1 MYNYPM
7 RTLLCF
13 GALLSMFTAWAGGE
27 GCSLCGR
34 AHAAAVRHP
43 EISLFSFPPL
53 IQDPQLTD
61 VQHYDLTLEVVPSTQ
76 TLIGSCVM
84 TVKVTQPTLN
94 AFRFRLRDNFLITG
108 LRLDGRPISFV
119 RESIT
124 TVRAEFDRTYTQDE
138 VFQLQVDYQGVPV
151 SRGFGSIEF
160 TTRSSGAVIVATLS
174 QPYYA
179 YTWWPAKDENTDKAT
194 LTFTLI
200 TPRDMFAVANGMLQS
215 TEDLPNNRRRYR
227 YQHNYPIAPYLV
239 AFAATNYQSWSR
251 SFTYNGQTMPVDFYI
266 YPENNTA
273 SNRAAWEL
281 CLPMLRV
288 FSDLYGVYPFMQER
302 YGIYQFQFSGGMEHQ
317 TMSGQGGF
325 GESLTAHELAHQ
337 WWGDMVTCATWND
350 IWLNEG
356 FATYSEALW
365 LEFKNGSSDPAA
377 LRTAMQNRR
386 PSSLNGSVYRY
397 DTSSVNT
404 IFSSNFAYRKGAWV
418 LHSLRWVLGTERF
431 FDLLAR
437 YRQRYA
443 YSHATTA
450 DFQGVAEEVW
460 GGAMDWFFQPWVYG
474 TGAPSYAWGWT
485 NTTVNGKNYLLM
497 SIRQTQQ
504 SSYGLYTMPIGI
516 RATVGNQAQ
525 DLRIWNSAPTQYYV
539 IPVSGTV
546 SNLAFDPD
554 EWILKGSSTQ
564 ETYRPGP
571 PVIVE
576 MNPAPG
582 TVSSEVRQIDLYFQ
596 TPVQI
601 NASQVQLT
609 SASQGA
615 ISVDFAYDANA
626 RRVRLTLAEPLK
638 PDAYTVRIAPSVT
651 AVNSGLALDGEYL
664 NQLPTG
670 DGVPGGEAVLP
681 LRLLAVNG
689 DVNGDGC
696 TDDADLLAVLFAF
709 GQTGARAEDVN
720 GDNQV
725 DDADL
730 LIVLFS
736 FGTGC

>member
-1 MYNYPM
+1 M
-7 RTLLCF
+7 RALFTI
-13 GALLSMFTAWAGGE
+13 GLLSWSAFLAWAGGE
-27 GCSLCGR
+27 GCALCGR
-34 AHAAAVRHP
+34 AYSTAVKHP
-43 EISLFSFPPL
+43 EVALLSFPPL
-53 IQDPQLTD
+53 VQDPQLTD
-61 VQHYDLTLEVVPSTQ
+61 VQHYDLTLEVVPSIQ

-84 TVKVTQPTLN
+84 RVKVLQPTLS

-108 LRLDGRPISFV
+108 LQLDGRPISFV

-124 TVRAEFDRTYTQDE
+124 TVRAEFDRPYMQDE
-138 VFQLQVDYQGVPV
+138 IFELRVNYQGVPV

-200 TPRDMFAVANGMLQS
+200 TPSDMFAVANGMLVE
-215 TEDLPNNRRRYR
+215 TTDLPNNRRQYR
-227 YQHNYPIAPYLV
+227 YEHTYPIVPYLV

-251 SFTYNGQTMPVDFYI
+251 TFTYSARTMPVDFYI
-266 YPENNTA
+266 YPESNTA
-273 SNRAAWEL
+273 TNRAAWERS
-281 CLPMLRV
+281 LPMLQV
-288 FSDLYGVYPFMQER
+288 FSDLYGEYPFIRER
-302 YGIYQFQFSGGMEHQ
+302 YGIYQFQFGGGMEHQ

-337 WWGDMVTCATWND
+337 WWGDMITCATWND

-365 LEFKNGSSDPAA
+365 EEFKNGASNPAA
-377 LRTAMQNRR
+377 LRTAMLNRR

-397 DTSSVNT
+397 DTNSVNA
-404 IFSSNFAYRKGAWV
+404 IFSSNFAYRKGGWV
-418 LHSLRWVLGTERF
+418 LHQLRWVLGTERF

-450 DFQGVAEEVW
+450 DFQAVAEEVW
-460 GGAMDWFFQPWVYG
+460 GGSLDWFFQPWVYG
-474 TGAPSYAWGWT
+474 TGAPTYNWGWT
-485 NTTVNGKNYLLM
+485 TTRVNNKDYLLL

-504 SSYGLYTMPIGI
+504 SSYGIYTMPIGL
-516 RATVGNQAQ
+516 RAQIGSQSQ

-554 EWILKGSSTQ
+554 DWILKGGLNA

-576 MNPAPG
+576 MNPASG
-582 TVSSEVRQIDLYFQ
+582 TVAAPVSQIDIYFQ

-601 NASQVQLT
+601 NSAQVQLVGAT
-609 SASQGA
+609 QGA
-615 ISVDFAYDANA
+615 VNASFAYDANA
-626 RRVRLTLAEPLK
+626 RRVRLTPSAPLA
-638 PDAYTVRIAPSVT
+638 PDTYTVCIAPTVT
-651 AVNSGLALDGEYL
+651 ATNSSLSLDGEYFGT
-664 NQLPTG
+664 LPTG
-670 DGVPGGEAVLP
+670 DGIPGGEAVLP
-681 LRLLAVNG
+681 LRVLAANG
-689 DVNGDGC
+689 DINGDGC
-696 TDDADLLAVLFAF
+696 VDDSDLLRVLFAF
-709 GQTGARAEDVN
+709 GTEGALPEDVN
-720 GDNQV
+720 GDNLV

-730 LIVLFS
+730 LLVLFA
-736 FGTGC
+736 FGSGC